1 MDIFNVTVKLVGN
14 RKRGFM
20 NDNSQVNTKTD
31 ISLLICKD
39 IKRGMT
45 RISYDKR
52 FASMLRRGAG
62 RTPEQEP
69 DAFAAVC
76 ANLDDEFIK
85 MGHKEITVPQKAEY
99 IALTLFAEAGAKEGS
114 AYNDKQDKQPQ
125 SFAKAMGRL
134 SKTPDASEQGMI
146 DTFRRILQARSV
158 KEMLPH
164 LYGAVT
170 ILESKHIVFDYA
182 QLASDFLFGLLSSK
196 SKDKAVIRA
205 WEDFERGRRTM
216 GEKGTDE

>member
-1 MDIFNVTVKLVGN
+1 
-14 RKRGFM
+14 M
-20 NDNSQVNTKTD
+20 NDNSHVNSKPD
-31 ISLLICKD
+31 ISSLICKD
-39 IKRGMT
+39 IKRGMA

-99 IALTLFAEAGAKEGS
+99 IALTLFAEAGAKEGG
-114 AYNDKQDKQPQ
+114 AYNDKQDKQQPQ

-134 SKTPDASEQGMI
+134 SKTPDASEQGVI

-182 QLASDFLFGLLSSK
+182 QLASDFLFGLLSYK

-205 WEDFERGRRTM
+205 WEDFERGRRAM